1 MLARIHN
8 GTYYDILIA
17 FERQDN
23 ARQKK
28 RTETIWRTVGNSVG
42 LFVGNCVGIFEG
54 FGVGLFE
61 GR

>member
-1 MLARIHN
+1 MARTM
-8 GTYYDILIA
+8 TYLLLLKDKTT
-17 FERQDN
+17 QDK
-23 ARQKK
+23 KK

-42 LFVGNCVGIFEG
+42 LFVGTCVGIFEG